1 MCVCVCARARACVCV
16 YLCVRARACERV
28 DVSVCLL
35 HVFLCR
41 EVFATKRAETHKKL
55 TILFILQAERAR
67 PQGEEIPACCR
78 GLLLHSTQ
86 LYSDGKIWHQGSK
99 RVYKFVRAATKTLS
113 RPLRRRNHPGETWD
127 GGAGH
132 R

>member
-1 MCVCVCARARACVCV
+1 MVCLCLCVCARARLCVCV
-16 YLCVRARACERV
+16 RACVR
-28 DVSVCLL
+28 VCRSEL
-35 HVFLCR
+35 FLCQRWLQAYAR
-41 EVFATKRAETHKKL
+41 EHRPHKKL
-55 TILFILQAERAR
+55 TILFIWQAERVH

-86 LYSDGKIWHQGSK
+86 LCPDGKIWHQGSK